1 MLSSPEMR
9 RSDRNTIQIVR
20 APTPK
25 DFIALAQNGRRVAE
39 ELEQLSTSLH
49 QANGPVMIMRYAA
62 AHQME
67 IPRLDLAESVR
78 ALRSN
83 AGMLF
88 LIANSLQHRAALANG
103 LASSDSDSAS

>member
-1 MLSSPEMR
+1 MR
-9 RSDRNTIQIVR
+9 RSDRNTIRIFR

-25 DFIALAQNGRRVAE
+25 DFFALAQNARRVAE
-39 ELEQLSTSLH
+39 ELEELSTSLH
-49 QANGPVMIMRYAA
+49 QANGPMMVMQYAA

-67 IPRLDLAESVR
+67 VPRLDLAESVR

-88 LIANSLQHRAALANG
+88 IIANSLARRESTQHDEPPA
-103 LASSDSDSAS
+103 

>member
-1 MLSSPEMR
+1 MR
-9 RSDRNTIQIVR
+9 RSDRNTIRIVR

-25 DFIALAQNGRRVAE
+25 DFIALAQYARRVAE
-39 ELEQLSTSLH
+39 ELEELSTSLH

-67 IPRLDLAESVR
+67 IPRLDLAESAR

-88 LIANSLQHRAALANG
+88 IIANSLARREAPQHDEPPA
-103 LASSDSDSAS
+103 

>member
-1 MLSSPEMR
+1 MLSSPERR
-9 RSDRNTIQIVR
+9 RSDRNTIRIVR

-25 DFIALAQNGRRVAE
+25 DFIALAQNARRVAE
-39 ELEQLSTSLH
+39 ELEELSTNLH
-49 QANGPVMIMRYAA
+49 QANGPVMIMRYAE

-88 LIANSLQHRAALANG
+88 LIANSLQHRATPSNEAQSTEP
-103 LASSDSDSAS
+103 ASHP